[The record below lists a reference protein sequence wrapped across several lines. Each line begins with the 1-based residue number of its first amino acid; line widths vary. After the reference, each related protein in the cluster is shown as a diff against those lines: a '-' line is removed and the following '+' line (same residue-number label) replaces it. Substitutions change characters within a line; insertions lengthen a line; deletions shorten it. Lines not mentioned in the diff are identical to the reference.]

1 MLFNGIYFSN
11 RESVFQKWNTRKMDD
26 PKTPRIDSPNDERR
40 PRGRPRAFNDKTEQ
54 NTIKS
59 LDRALVVLE
68 ALAQMQGATLTT
80 LADEM
85 GQSPA
90 TLYRILV
97 TLESRGMVET
107 DPATQTWHIGPG
119 AFLIGSVFLRRTSL
133 VERSRPIMRDLM
145 AATGETANL
154 GVERGTHVLFIS
166 QVETHQAIR
175 AFFPPGAMSPLFASG
190 VGKAL
195 LAQQSEEGFARY
207 LREADLEAFTPKT
220 LADPDALR
228 ADLLKTRARGYS
240 YDDEERN
247 MGMRCIAAPVFNAHG
262 EAAAGISVSGPSG
275 RIGEEDVER
284 IAESVKA
291 AAAKLSAALGAG

>member
-1 MLFNGIYFSN
+1 M
-11 RESVFQKWNTRKMDD
+11 
-26 PKTPRIDSPNDERR
+26 PTPDSPQNDALAEERR

-54 NTIKS
+54 NTVKA
-59 LDRALVVLE
+59 LDRALLVLE
-68 ALAQMQGATLTT
+68 ALARMQGATLTA

-85 GQSPA
+85 GQSAA

-97 TLESRGMVET
+97 TLEGRGMVES
-107 DPATQTWHIGPG
+107 DPALQTWHIGPG
-119 AFLIGSVFLRRTSL
+119 AFLIGSVFLRRTSV

-154 GVERGTHVLFIS
+154 GVERGTHVLFVS

-195 LAQQSEEGFARY
+195 LAQQSDAGLDRY
-207 LREADLEAFTPKT
+207 LRDAALEAFTPKT
-220 LADPDALR
+220 LADPAALR
-228 ADLLKTRARGYS
+228 ADLALTRARGYAF
-240 YDDEERN
+240 DDEERN

-262 EAAAGISVSGPSG
+262 EAVAGISVSGPSS
-275 RIGEEDVER
+275 RIGTAEIPG
-284 IAESVKA
+284 IAVAVKTA
-291 AAAKLSAALGAG
+291 AARLSAALGAP

>member
-1 MLFNGIYFSN
+1 MA
-11 RESVFQKWNTRKMDD
+11 D
-26 PKTPRIDSPNDERR
+26 PDSPRIDTLNDERR

-54 NTIKS
+54 NTVKS
-59 LDRALVVLE
+59 LDRALMVLE
-68 ALAQMQGATLTT
+68 TLAHMQGATLTT

-85 GQSPA
+85 KQSPA

-97 TLESRGMVET
+97 TLEARSMVET
-107 DPATQTWHIGPG
+107 DPVTQSWHIGPG

-145 AATGETANL
+145 AITGETANL
-154 GVERGTHVLFIS
+154 GIERGTHALFIS

-195 LAQQSEEGFARY
+195 LARQSEADFARY
-207 LREADLEAFTPKT
+207 LREATLEAFTPKT
-220 LADPDALR
+220 LTDPEALR
-228 ADLLKTRARGYS
+228 ADLALTRQRGFS
-240 YDDEERN
+240 YDNEERN

-262 EAAAGISVSGPSG
+262 EAVAGISVSGPSG
-275 RIGEEDVER
+275 RIGETDVDR
-284 IAESVKA
+284 IAEAVKA
-291 AAAKLSAALGAG
+291 AAAKLSAALGAGK

>member
-1 MLFNGIYFSN
+1 MADAKS
-11 RESVFQKWNTRKMDD
+11 Q
-26 PKTPRIDSPNDERR
+26 RIDGPNDERR

-54 NTIKS
+54 NTIKA

-68 ALAQMQGATLTT
+68 TLAEMQGATLTS
-80 LADEM
+80 LADRM
-85 GQSPA
+85 RQSPA

-97 TLESRGMVET
+97 TLEARGIVET

-133 VERSRPIMRDLM
+133 VERSRPIMRNLM
-145 AATGETANL
+145 AETGETANL

-195 LAQQSEEGFARY
+195 LAQRSDADFARY
-207 LREADLEAFTPKT
+207 LREADLETFTPKT

-228 ADLLKTRARGYS
+228 ADLARTRERGYS
-240 YDDEERN
+240 FDDEERN
-247 MGMRCIAAPVFNAHG
+247 MGMRCIAAPVFNAHS
-262 EAAAGISVSGPSG
+262 EAVAGISVSGPSG
-275 RIGEEDVER
+275 RIGEEDVDR
-284 IAESVKA
+284 LASAVKA
-291 AAAKLSAALGAG
+291 AADRLSAAMGAP